1 MQQLILIR
9 GLPGS
14 GKTTLA
20 TSLDARFRHFEA
32 DQFFETEDGYN
43 FIPSKIGHA
52 HEWCQRMV
60 KGCLE
65 DGLDVV
71 VANTFTTKKE
81 LQPYLDMAD
90 QSGII
95 PNIVTCN
102 GKFGSIH
109 DVPLHTIIKMEDRW
123 EDL

>member
-20 TSLDARFRHFEA
+20 MSLDDRFRHFEA
-32 DQFFETEDGYN
+32 DMFFETEDGYT
-43 FIPSKIGHA
+43 FIPSKIKHA
-52 HEWCQRMV
+52 HAWCQRMV

-71 VANTFTTKKE
+71 VANTFTRLKE
-81 LQPYLDMAD
+81 LAPYLDMAAEC
-90 QSGII
+90 GII
-95 PNIVTCN
+95 PLIVECK
-102 GKFGSIH
+102 GKFGTVH
-109 DVPLHTIIKMEDRW
+109 AVPNATIIKMQERW
-123 EDL
+123 EKI